1 MSLTRF
7 ICNNAVALYMYVEKL
22 QKSHDTHYIK
32 TVVFNMDMNKPR
44 ALMITNYTHAF
55 REDAQGPRVPDLGLG

>member
-1 MSLTRF
+1 
-7 ICNNAVALYMYVEKL
+7 MYVEKL